1 MFNQA
6 INQFQPY
13 TLSIN
18 NTEHYSLENGCAL
31 LGYFKATPLQYSIW
45 YFLIF
50 TALCCADIALPLEKI

>member
-31 LGYFKATPLQYSIW
+31 LSNVSAAGYFKATPLQYSIW

-50 TALCCADIALPLEKI
+50 CPVLC